1 MSYTLDQADPRVIY
15 AMFKG
20 EPGTRKSTCALS
32 FPTPQ
37 YWFSWDQKMNGILLP
52 AKHWNLDVKK
62 IHYDDYSDWN
72 GAKQKLEALQLNCE
86 YQSLIFDSLTSC
98 ADMTLRQTL
107 KMKSGQTRQ
116 SGAKAGK
123 MIAGISVNE
132 IEDYN
137 AESAAL
143 QELIALTKDIQKYQ
157 KTQGKFVNIILI
169 AHVVQAEYRNTT
181 TNETHVSRTIITA
194 GKKVA
199 PKIPAY
205 CSEVYHFN
213 IKKGYDADAG
223 GKYALLT
230 QHTGDDFAR
239 TALPLDKEI
248 VFEDEPLYS
257 KWILPAIEKML
268 PKPQTQNQQQ
278 TTNQQPQQTK
288 NFGA

>member
-1 MSYTLDQADPRVIY
+1 MSQTLETIDPGLIY

-20 EPGTRKSTCALS
+20 EPGTRKSTQALS
-32 FPTPQ
+32 FPGPQ
-37 YWFSWDQKMNGILLP
+37 YWFSWDRKMSGILVP
-52 AKHWNLDVKK
+52 TRKWGIDPKSVA
-62 IHYDDYSDWN
+62 YDDYADWN
-72 GAKQKLEALQLNCE
+72 TARAQLEKFQVNCP
-86 YQSLIFDSLTSC
+86 YKTLVFDSLTSM

-107 KMKSGQTRQ
+107 SLKSGQTRS

-123 MIAGISVNE
+123 MVGGIAINE

-143 QELIALTKDIQKYQ
+143 QELIALTKDIQAYHNL
-157 KTQGKFVNIILI
+157 TIILI

-181 TNETHVSRTIITA
+181 TGVTHVSRTIITA

-213 IKKGYDADAG
+213 IKKGMNADALG
-223 GKYALLT
+223 EYSLLT

-239 TALPLDKEI
+239 TALNLDREI
-248 VFEDEPLYS
+248 VFNDKSLYQG
-257 KWILPAIEKML
+257 WIEPAIAKMRIN
-268 PKPQTQNQQQ
+268 PIQVVK
-278 TTNQQPQQTK
+278 
-288 NFGA
+288 F